1 MPPALDH
8 CSPLADSKV
17 KTGTKQKIQHSCV
30 PYETLLLIAKLY
42 NAQHD
47 DKIEISKRKSHS
59 KLWKALQERLKPVCK
74 SSNTEACW
82 IEQPFV
88 KNSKKYDNVA
98 RWYRPK
104 KPTSWYQ
111 EERKWLNTYDI
122 LNVMQQ
128 YADAVPSMEFVGVF
142 PCDFAKRP
150 YPGVN
155 RCVVQE
161 MCDIDMERLWKE
173 NKKSLAVIF
182 NTDDSKGPGQHW
194 VAAYVGFDPRRRNY
208 GVYFYDSVAN
218 PPQKEFV
225 EFMEEMRKQLE
236 KLHPKHKKKIE
247 FEWNKVQ
254 RQRKNF
260 DCGVFSML
268 FLINMMKY
276 RFEKVCKSMGT
287 DDQVAKYRDILYRPS
302 KF

>member
-1 MPPALDH
+1 MAVVGH
-8 CSPLADSKV
+8 CSPLADSAVKSKKV
-17 KTGTKQKIQHSCV
+17 KQHSCV

-42 NAQHD
+42 NAKHE
-47 DKIEISKRKSHS
+47 DKIDIPKRKSQS
-59 KLWKALQERLKPVCK
+59 KLWKALQQRLKNVCN
-74 SSNTEACW
+74 NTNAEACW
-82 IEQPFV
+82 IEQPFI
-88 KNSKKYDNVA
+88 KNTSKYDQIA

-122 LNVMQQ
+122 MNVMQQ
-128 YADAVPSMEFVGVF
+128 YADADPSMEFVGVF

-161 MCDIDMERLWKE
+161 MCDIDLRRLWLTGQ
-173 NKKSLAVIF
+173 KKSLAVVF
-182 NTDDSKGPGQHW
+182 NTDDSKGQGQHW
-194 VAAYVGFDPRRRNY
+194 VAAFVGFDPRRRNF
-208 GVYFYDSVAN
+208 GVFFYDSVAN

-225 EFMEEMRKQLE
+225 EFMNEMRQQLE
-236 KLHPKHKKKIE
+236 ALHPRQKKKIA

-254 RQRKNF
+254 RQRKNY

-268 FLINMMKY
+268 FLINMMKSK
-276 RFEKVCKSMGT
+276 FDIVCKKMGN

-302 KF
+302 RF

>member
-1 MPPALDH
+1 MAVTGH
-8 CSPLADSKV
+8 CSPLADTKV
-17 KTGTKQKIQHSCV
+17 KRSRAEFKNSCV
-30 PYETLLLIAKLY
+30 PYETLLLVAKLY
-42 NAQHD
+42 NEQHD
-47 DKIEISKRKSHS
+47 DKIEIPKRKSQS
-59 KLWKALQERLKPVCK
+59 KLWKALQQKLKNVCD
-74 SSNTEACW
+74 SRTNTEACW

-88 KNSKKYDNVA
+88 KNTDKYDQIA
-98 RWYRPK
+98 QYYRPK
-104 KPTSWYQ
+104 KPTSWYR

-128 YADAVPSMEFVGVF
+128 YADADPTMEFVGVF

-161 MCDIDMERLWKE
+161 MCDIDLKLLWSAGK
-173 NKKSLAVIF
+173 KKSLAVVF
-182 NTDDSKGPGQHW
+182 NTDDSKGQGQHW
-194 VAAYVGFDPRRRNY
+194 VAAFVGFDPRRRNF
-208 GVYFYDSVAN
+208 GVFFYDSVAN

-225 EFMEEMRKQLE
+225 EFMNEMRRQLE
-236 KLHPKHKKKIE
+236 ALHPKHKKKIA

-268 FLINMMKY
+268 FIINMMKHK
-276 RFEKVCKSMGT
+276 FADVCKNMGN